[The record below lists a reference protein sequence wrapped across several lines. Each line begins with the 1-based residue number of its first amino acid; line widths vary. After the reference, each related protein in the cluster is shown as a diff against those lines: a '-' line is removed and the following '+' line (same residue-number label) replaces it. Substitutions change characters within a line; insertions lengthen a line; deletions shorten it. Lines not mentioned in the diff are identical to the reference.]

1 MSTLKTTNLQNAD
14 ASSANIV
21 LGQGSG
27 GGIVKANSTIQ
38 IVDSSLRFSCAQDNH
53 ASSHSYPRTTDPQ
66 RGRSIGIAAT
76 SGSSFSVNVGKSPAG
91 TGGALKFD
99 VKSAGSGYVNP
110 RIVVDQPTYEGLGF
124 KGISRLGIGSTT
136 VLGTGLLLD
145 FAVGSARTTGIGS
158 NMNEVRSFKI
168 ARSGYGFK
176 IGDVLKPVGL
186 VTARGADLEDYILE
200 VTEIYNDKFTSWD
213 FGEFDYIDPIG
224 NLQDGV
230 KTRFPLRVNG
240 ELLSFDVG
248 QTVDSQQIDMNALL
262 IIYVNNVLQDP
273 GVAYSF
279 EGGTTFEF
287 TTAPEANDDIAVFFY
302 KGTASEDVAEVNVIE
317 TIKDGDVVKLQANDD
332 TSILTNQ
339 NTRRLIDLA
348 QRNRTVSGI
357 TTTDTLETEIYT
369 GVGINDSATNKPLT
383 WIKQKEDKVVNG
395 VVVSKSRDSI
405 EPLIYPTA
413 RIIGDIGTGS
423 TSKIYV
429 DDANFFQY
437 EANEDSAV
445 NDINFNALIIN
456 DNNPVSASFT
466 ATVSTAGTISAIAVA
481 DGGSGY
487 VGNSTSVH
495 ISQPPVPMKVS
506 PIATGIGSTAV
517 ATANITNGTITSVTI
532 NSGGIGYSTSI
543 TPKVIAF
550 AQKPVT
556 ELIESIDTSSADFAG
571 FSGIVTGI
579 STVMIGSTMGL
590 KFGLSRAGAFTNLKA
605 TMPIY
610 ISDTS
615 VGHGVTSLNESGIDG
630 NVVAI
635 GRTFVDNVYM
645 IKNINRHS
653 NAAEIEVNVHSGI
666 NTNGI
671 DLAKTNLPFTVTF
684 GSVGS
689 GNTSY
694 IASGK
699 HRGEFSTQPTL
710 SSAHN
715 PTIYVEKGD
724 ILSIA
729 NSTGGHTFTIKR
741 TLGGSNYTTG
751 VTGSGANGSTLV
763 FNTAQIGTGSTSFF
777 YQCASHPNA
786 MYGQIVVKEIEKG
799 KFSFG
804 VLTPASGNFVRNNPV
819 AIGVT
824 GNTVIAGEGLGIS
837 TFPTIQ
843 RRGFGIRDGGG
854 IKRSHT
860 P

>member
-1 MSTLKTTNLQNAD
+1 MEVIGVSRNGVASTVTGSNLLVTLNVG
-14 ASSANIV
+14 ASSTV
-21 LGQGSG
+21 
-27 GGIVKANSTIQ
+27 
-38 IVDSSLRFSCAQDNH
+38 
-53 ASSHSYPRTTDPQ
+53 
-66 RGRSIGIAAT
+66 
-76 SGSSFSVNVGKSPAG
+76 
-91 TGGALKFD
+91 
-99 VKSAGSGYVNP
+99 
-110 RIVVDQPTYEGLGF
+110 
-124 KGISRLGIGSTT
+124 GIGSTLFEIT
-136 VLGTGLLLD
+136 
-145 FAVGSARTTGIGS
+145 
-158 NMNEVRSFKI
+158 SFDI
-168 ARSGYGFK
+168 ARDGYAFK
-176 IGDVLKPVGL
+176 RGDKVKPVGL

-262 IIYVNNVLQDP
+262 VIYVNNVLQDP

-317 TIKDGDVVKLQANDD
+317 TIKNGDVVKLQANDD

-413 RIIGDIGTGS
+413 RIIGDISVGS
-423 TSKIYV
+423 TSRIYV
-429 DDANFFQY
+429 DDASFFKY
-437 EANEDSAV
+437 EANEDGQV
-445 NDINFNALIIN
+445 NNIKFDGLVVN

-487 VGNSTSVH
+487 VGNSTSIH

-590 KFGLSRAGAFTNLKA
+590 KFGLSRTGAFTNLKA

-645 IKNINRHS
+645 IKNITRHS

-694 IASGK
+694 IGSGK

-710 SSAHN
+710 SSVHN

-724 ILSIA
+724 ILSIS

-804 VLTPASGNFVRNNPV
+804 VLTPASGDFVRKNPV

-860 P
+860 PWRFPV